1 MRRRIARGVGDAA
14 PYETNRY
21 GSVGANSV
29 RPGSF
34 TVTQDCTGEQ
44 CSPLQE
50 CGSPLGEPP
59 STAIEFIL
67 APEGA
72 NGEK

>member
-29 RPGSF
+29 RPESF

-44 CSPLQE
+44 CSPLQRPKA
-50 CGSPLGEPP
+50 SLV
-59 STAIEFIL
+59 
-67 APEGA
+67 
-72 NGEK
+72 

>member
-1 MRRRIARGVGDAA
+1 MQRRIARGVGDAA

-29 RPGSF
+29 HPESF

-44 CSPLQE
+44 CWPLQRPKA
-50 CGSPLGEPP
+50 SLV
-59 STAIEFIL
+59 
-67 APEGA
+67 
-72 NGEK
+72 